1 MNKKSFM
8 ILFFMVGI
16 LYLYSSAQQGKGK
29 DSEIEKHLKL
39 ADIFIKEG
47 YYDLAELEL
56 QKCLE
61 FDSKNEKVIVKMG
74 YVYFQKGEVDKA
86 LNWYEKSLD
95 KISNPR
101 DVLINIARIYMKKGE
116 LTKALEVVDKAL
128 KIAPESVVVYFTKAE
143 ILLKMGKKSEVK
155 KLINLAEK
163 YVHNDWEQGLLE
175 RLKKEIDSSMQ
186 KK

>member
-8 ILFFMVGI
+8 IIFFMVGI
-16 LYLYSSAQQGKGK
+16 LYLYSSAQQE

-39 ADIFIKEG
+39 ADIFIKEE

-56 QKCLE
+56 KKCLE
-61 FDSKNEKVIVKMG
+61 LDPRDERAIVEMG

-101 DVLINIARIYMKKGE
+101 DVLINISRIYMKKGK

-128 KIAPESVVVYFTKAE
+128 RIAPESVVVYFTKAE

-155 KLINLAEK
+155 KLIKLAEK
-163 YVHNDWEQGLLE
+163 YVRNDWEQGLLE
-175 RLKKEIDSSMQ
+175 RLKKETNSS
-186 KK
+186 K